1 MSAVLAPVEQLAV
14 AVYVSSAV
22 RPLTEDEILDIL
34 RVSRQNNERLGVTGM
49 LLYRDGNF
57 LQVLEGPASVVD
69 SLIQRIRRDPRHD
82 GVILMSRKNTE
93 ERQFQESSMA
103 FRNVSKDVTS
113 KDGYSPFLES
123 DFDDDE
129 TGEQPQLVF
138 RLLRRFKQDMRCTR
152 CAEPSLAHG
161 SISGDHE
168 T

>member
-1 MSAVLAPVEQLAV
+1 MSEVLVPAEQLVA

-34 RVSRQNNERLGVTGM
+34 LVARQNNERLGVTGM

-69 SLIQRIRRDPRHD
+69 SLIQRIRRDPRHA
-82 GVILMSRKNTE
+82 GFILMSRTYIE
-93 ERQFQESSMA
+93 ERQFQEWSMA
-103 FRNVSKDVTS
+103 FRNMSKDVTS

-129 TGEQPQLVF
+129 TGEQSQLVF
-138 RLLRRFKQDMRCTR
+138 RLLRRFKQDMR
-152 CAEPSLAHG
+152 
-161 SISGDHE
+161 
-168 T
+168 